1 MTSPT
6 VLLPHSTKGHRSM
19 TYSEPIISRMRVE
32 SFRGFRDA
40 REFDLSAASVVV
52 TGPNGTGKTSFFD
65 ALQWGLL
72 GSLERLETLRA
83 RRNTEHVVNQYR
95 LGRKASVEIDLM
107 LPSGQVTIRRT
118 GDQGGS
124 TLELRTSGQDPIFGV
139 EAEGALRGL
148 LLPESE
154 VTLESA
160 LATSGLMQQDV
171 MRRVLEAKP
180 ADRYRQLSTVLG
192 LGALEDF
199 EDAAKSVAKLA
210 SDREKSARAERERLA
225 GALAQARVRWEAARA
240 KLAARPQVAA
250 ISAEVA
256 ATLAAVPVGIHF
268 VGTGLTFDN
277 PDAVRATA
285 AAFAETIDAVDA
297 ALGLSRKAVE
307 LSIDLANEPSEEQL
321 TALRAEADRAEAT
334 RGAAETTCEVV
345 QGQLNAARQAAA
357 DVAQLA
363 ALAVPLLS
371 DDCPVCG
378 QSIDREHV
386 ERELRERAEATG
398 AILELEQTLV
408 RVTGELSD
416 AAGAAE
422 AAREIRDSAERRAG
436 QWRQARE
443 AERVADAAVSALAED
458 VRVVRFDQYTLE
470 SFVVAAGP
478 ALEYFRRARRALIDL
493 LDTFDRQSDQGVINR
508 ADAEVKSLKVALKS
522 AEAVLVAESARSQK
536 LQTLSEQTL
545 EARVEVTEARLR
557 SMQPLVAN
565 IFQRLDPHPAFKTVE
580 FELATYYRRGTT
592 SPLVIDQVENVSADP
607 LLIFST
613 SQANIVALSYF
624 IAMSLSSGERGLPFL
639 LLDDPVQSMDD
650 VNVLGFADL
659 CRHLRLRRQ
668 LIVSTHERRFAS
680 LLERKLA
687 PRDGDSRTKMIR
699 FTGWDRSGPT
709 VEESTVD
716 AQLLDDPI
724 RLVRVAG

>member
-1 MTSPT
+1 MTF
-6 VLLPHSTKGHRSM
+6 
-19 TYSEPIISRMRVE
+19 SEPIIDRLRVE

-40 REFDLSAASVVV
+40 REFDLSAAAVVV

-72 GSLERLETLRA
+72 GSLERLESLRA
-83 RRNTEHVVNQYR
+83 RRNVEHVVNQYR
-95 LGRKASVEIDLM
+95 LGRKASVEIDLN
-107 LPSGQVTIRRT
+107 LPSGRVTVRRT

-124 TLELRTSGQDPIFGV
+124 TLELRQSSQDPLFGE
-139 EAEGALRGL
+139 EAEGVLRSL
-148 LLPESE
+148 LLPRSE
-154 VTLESA
+154 LTLESA
-160 LATSGLMQQDV
+160 LTTSGLMQQDV

-199 EDAAKSVAKLA
+199 EDAAKSVAKQA
-210 SDREKSARAERERLA
+210 SDREKTARAEHERLA
-225 GALAQARVRWEAARA
+225 GALTQARGRSEAARA

-250 ISAEVA
+250 VREETTAI
-256 ATLAAVPVGIHF
+256 LAAAPDGISFVGI
-268 VGTGLTFDN
+268 GLTLDD
-277 PDAVRATA
+277 PEAVRVMAT
-285 AAFAETIDAVDA
+285 AFAEATDAVESV
-297 ALGLSRKAVE
+297 LGLASQAAE
-307 LSIDLANEPSEEQL
+307 LRIGLADAPDEDQL
-321 TALRAEADRAEAT
+321 ATLRADAERAEAV
-334 RGAAETTCEVV
+334 RGAAEAARGAA
-345 QGQLNAARQAAA
+345 QGQLNAARSAAA
-357 DVAQLA
+357 DVAKLA

-378 QSIDREHV
+378 QRIDRNHV

-398 AILELEQTLV
+398 AILELEQTFV
-408 RVTGELSD
+408 RLANEFASAASAAETAREVRD
-416 AAGAAE
+416 AAE
-422 AAREIRDSAERRAG
+422 RQAER
-436 QWRQARE
+436 WRQARK
-443 AERVADAAVSALAED
+443 AARAVDTAVSALAGD
-458 VRVVRFDQYTLE
+458 VKIVRFDQYELE
-470 SFVVAAGP
+470 AFVAAARP
-478 ALEYFRRARRALIDL
+478 AMDYFRRARRALIDL
-493 LDTFDRQSDQGVINR
+493 LDTFDRQSDQGIVER
-508 ADAEVKSLKVALKS
+508 TDAEIKSLETALKS
-522 AEAVLVAESARSQK
+522 AEAALTAEAARSQK
-536 LQTLSEQTL
+536 LHALSEQTL

-580 FELATYYRRGTT
+580 FELDTYYRRGTT
-592 SPLVIDQVENVSADP
+592 SPLVIDQVENIAADP
-607 LLIFST
+607 LVIFST

-687 PRDGDSRTKMIR
+687 PREGHSRTKIIK

-709 VEESTVD
+709 VQEQVVE

-724 RLVRVAG
+724 RLVHMAG